1 MNVLFMGTLHPHQQL
16 KMQNDGCKWLV
27 LAGASAVPLQQALSD
42 LHVMVLANGR
52 ERNLE
57 EWRSLLQSAS
67 FKLVYCHTM
76 QTSLAIMVAMKA

>member
-1 MNVLFMGTLHPHQQL
+1 
-16 KMQNDGCKWLV
+16 
-27 LAGASAVPLQQALSD
+27 
-42 LHVMVLANGR
+42 MVLANGR

-76 QTSLAIMVAMKA
+76 LNGLSIMVAMKV